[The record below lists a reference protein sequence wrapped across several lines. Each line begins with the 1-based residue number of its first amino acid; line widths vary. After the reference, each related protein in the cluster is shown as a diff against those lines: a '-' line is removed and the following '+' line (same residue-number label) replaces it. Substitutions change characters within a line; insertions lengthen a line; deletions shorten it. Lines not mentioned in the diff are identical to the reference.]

1 MKKVIVDLHGKNSAE
16 KIHEQLAKC
25 LDFPPHYGKNLDAL
39 YDCLTE
45 ISRDPCIGLFYDP
58 NAKNAE
64 YIEKILCVCYDAEE
78 ENEHIAIIS
87 SQLSDNV

>member
-1 MKKVIVDLHGKNSAE
+1 ME
-16 KIHEQLAKC
+16 KIVQKK
-25 LDFPPHYGKNLDAL
+25 FMSNWQNVWIYGKNLDAL

-45 ISRDPCIGLFYDP
+45 ISRDTCIGLFYDP